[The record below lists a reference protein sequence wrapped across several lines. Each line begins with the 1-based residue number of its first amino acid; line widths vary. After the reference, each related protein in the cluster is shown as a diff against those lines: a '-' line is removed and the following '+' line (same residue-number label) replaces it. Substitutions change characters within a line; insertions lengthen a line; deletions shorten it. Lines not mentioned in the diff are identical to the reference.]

1 MHKENE
7 IFRNYEI
14 EEFIFDDCIKE
25 QVKELIDRYR
35 SDFRVNKD
43 SNFFVRDLTMEFR
56 WIPLFEEL
64 KYFYNNDVCISCVI
78 CCDLTEY
85 LTKRTF

>member
-43 SNFFVRDLTMEFR
+43 SNF
-56 WIPLFEEL
+56 LFE
-64 KYFYNNDVCISCVI
+64 I
-78 CCDLTEY
+78 
-85 LTKRTF
+85 

>member
-25 QVKELIDRYR
+25 QVKELMIDIE
-35 SDFRVNKD
+35 VI
-43 SNFFVRDLTMEFR
+43 FV
-56 WIPLFEEL
+56 
-64 KYFYNNDVCISCVI
+64 
-78 CCDLTEY
+78 
-85 LTKRTF
+85 